1 MDSSRS
7 ECPICHKE
15 MTKYN
20 VRPHLRTV
28 HNLSPGRAGELMAQK
43 KKTELESQGK
53 QAEMCNECGAAFS
66 TRRGLTIHLNSK
78 HRGTVDVARTAEQES
93 HTPTLKC
100 CLCEGAFKTQE
111 ELSQHCG
118 REHTEDSERPQDY
131 TVHRMS
137 FPKFGRIQG
146 MVWKNV
152 IFEKM
157 DSSRSECPICHKEMT
172 KYNVRPHLRT
182 VHNLSPGRAGEL
194 MAQKKKTELES
205 QGKQAEMCNECGAA
219 FSTRRGLTIHLNSKH
234 RGTVDVARTAEQ
246 ESHTPT
252 LKCCLCEGAF
262 KTQEELSQHCGR
274 EHTEDS
280 ERPQDYTVHRMSFS
294 SSEEYK
300 EWFGRM
306 CEVHCSSFFCRS
318 SGANQK
324 KLFMRSDNSYILDD
338 TVSVV
343 ACFGH
348 IGHDLDPALLRWTDD
363 QIEYLKLMLQEFS
376 TDYIVHKMRKD
387 HESKDSKLYFIT
399 KRDLWNIMAKY
410 NLNPGQRD
418 RDDLTSLRMREEES
432 NPDDGIRFFKMPDDP
447 TGKGFVLVIITPLQ
461 QKWLEQY
468 GHRGIS
474 VDDTH
479 NVTRYALKLATVMVV
494 DERDRGLPAGPEK
507 IKQWAAFE
515 RRGVVMSTS
524 MFGERWHL
532 RIKQEKLK
540 RKANARVDYVA
551 DVLIKAVEEL
561 AVEFEIT
568 DRRQL
573 SSSFRVRENNVQ
585 HRLAVQLYKGNMDS
599 IHKIGDMTWNVDATT
614 TDTVYRVE
622 FDEPCTCPV
631 QANTHCA
638 RCHVCPYTASCSCR
652 AGALAG
658 VACAH
663 SHAVKLYG
671 SEPVMEPPV
680 YLSLESEPRELEL
693 RHTERELRPLRDA
706 SEISNTMERFQ
717 SYALINAKVNALVR
731 QGNDSALES
740 LSMIAERMSILA
752 NDINVPLRG
761 VALIARPDVP
771 LTGGRPQLERQE
783 LYTVRLGFAF
793 ALNIPCSIQLQR
805 ARIRKQFLSF

>member
-1 MDSSRS
+1 MTRYHRIASSMDQSYDEVWDVDPYEQDDLVIKDEFDEGRS
-7 ECPICHKE
+7 QNGPICFTEAETELILDRYVESYEIYHHTMTGGSREGVPFRALRDQPPASENAHGSFEQETPAHGKSLQKE
-15 MTKYN
+15 
-20 VRPHLRTV
+20 
-28 HNLSPGRAGELMAQK
+28 HNSQGRAPYKEELRIERDNLILKNELLRK
-43 KKTELESQGK
+43 KI
-53 QAEMCNECGAAFS
+53 MRNECGAAFS

-93 HTPTLKC
+93 
-100 CLCEGAFKTQE
+100 
-111 ELSQHCG
+111 
-118 REHTEDSERPQDY
+118 R
-131 TVHRMS
+131 
-137 FPKFGRIQG
+137 
-146 MVWKNV
+146 
-152 IFEKM
+152 
-157 DSSRSECPICHKEMT
+157 
-172 KYNVRPHLRT
+172 
-182 VHNLSPGRAGEL
+182 
-194 MAQKKKTELES
+194 
-205 QGKQAEMCNECGAA
+205 
-219 FSTRRGLTIHLNSKH
+219 
-234 RGTVDVARTAEQ
+234 
-246 ESHTPT
+246 TPT

-300 EWFGRM
+300 VGNHIYDRYSQKEWFGRM

-324 KLFMRSDNSYILDD
+324 ETVYELLCRCNRCGEGRSQGEQRIRITKKVHPYCSAFANVHFNEDD

-418 RDDLTSLRMREEES
+418 RDDLTSLRMREEER

-447 TGKGFVLVIITPLQ
+447 TGKVIITPLQ

-494 DERDRGLPAGPEK
+494 DERDRGLPAAFLLSGEMTSREVAILFDEVKRVPNFAPRSLVTDEALAFYNGFMLSFPNKMWTISCAGFISCNPGNAKQRSVSRKTYREGIIGAFRNLLRIGDEATFYAKLTEILTHLRVKGCSRLIQYLQREYLGPE

-515 RRGVVMSTS
+515 RRGVVTS

-568 DRRQL
+568 
-573 SSSFRVRENNVQ
+573 
-585 HRLAVQLYKGNMDS
+585 
-599 IHKIGDMTWNVDATT
+599 
-614 TDTVYRVE
+614 
-622 FDEPCTCPV
+622 
-631 QANTHCA
+631 
-638 RCHVCPYTASCSCR
+638 
-652 AGALAG
+652 
-658 VACAH
+658 
-663 SHAVKLYG
+663 
-671 SEPVMEPPV
+671 
-680 YLSLESEPRELEL
+680 
-693 RHTERELRPLRDA
+693 
-706 SEISNTMERFQ
+706 
-717 SYALINAKVNALVR
+717 
-731 QGNDSALES
+731 
-740 LSMIAERMSILA
+740 
-752 NDINVPLRG
+752 
-761 VALIARPDVP
+761 
-771 LTGGRPQLERQE
+771 
-783 LYTVRLGFAF
+783 
-793 ALNIPCSIQLQR
+793 
-805 ARIRKQFLSF
+805 